1 MQPALKFERNKKV
14 HCALNYASP
23 KEYPSKYG
31 GLSYLYS
38 CETIDGGQ
46 TAFFASKGLHRLI
59 QAKKIQPRQEIVIE
73 KVPNEKDNT
82 EYFTINGNSIADISG
97 DHNEPIHKQVEQ
109 VEEEIQTT
117 TIEPAIEPA
126 KEPPL
131 SRDELDTLETC
142 NSILLKVKK
151 IDKNLVEI
159 INHLKPS
166 KDAEDLPF

>member
-38 CETIDGGQ
+38 CETIDGGE

-59 QAKKIQPRQEIVIE
+59 QAMKIQPRQEIVIE

-97 DHNEPIHKQVEQ
+97 NHNEPIHKQVEQ
-109 VEEEIQTT
+109 VKEEIQTAT
-117 TIEPAIEPA
+117 IEPA
-126 KEPPL
+126 KEPPVNYA
-131 SRDELDTLETC
+131 DFDAMGTYMEK
-142 NSILLKVKK
+142 IVKGMIV
-151 IDKNLVEI
+151 IDKKLDEI

-166 KDAEDLPF
+166 KDADNLPF